1 VAEFD
6 GFEVLNERIGE
17 LIFEYNTA
25 LMNHD
30 RRAPELLDEL
40 SRLCALR
47 GELKK
52 TQSITNERRR
62 KTA

>member
-1 VAEFD
+1 MAEFD
-6 GFEVLNERIGE
+6 GLRFLNERIGE
-17 LIFEYNTA
+17 LILEYNTA
-25 LMNHD
+25 LVNHD

-40 SRLCALR
+40 SQLCVLR

-52 TQSITNERRR
+52 TQSITNERR